1 VDWQQHWSAKSAE
14 QRSFSFIEGPV
25 IAVFCFEGCYDS
37 EFCEKVFGVPSEIGR
52 LIMGFRIF
60 SGAVLAFVV
69 FFAMRATGMET
80 GAALAVSMVPLISA
94 AINVM
99 TGPIFSLSAIAGLV
113 FIIVPLLPVS
123 NWFGADVVA
132 AIRNYTGQV
141 KSLAVEQGAPAP
153 SPAMLLARRLA
164 DIEAA
169 CTSGVLTPSA
179 CEEAKR
185 QAIQNMSQALGIGET
200 AAPRP
205 AN

>member
-1 VDWQQHWSAKSAE
+1 
-14 QRSFSFIEGPV
+14 
-25 IAVFCFEGCYDS
+25 
-37 EFCEKVFGVPSEIGR
+37 
-52 LIMGFRIF
+52 MGFRIF
-60 SGAVLAFVV
+60 SGAVLAIVV

-80 GAALAVSMVPLISA
+80 GAALAVSFVPLISA

-99 TGPIFSLSAIAGLV
+99 TGPIFSLSAVAGIA
-113 FIIVPLLPVS
+113 FIIVPLLPVT
-123 NWFGADVVA
+123 NWFGADMVA
-132 AIRNYTGQV
+132 AIR
-141 KSLAVEQGAPAP
+141 GATQNLKASVVDPVSPTP
-153 SPAMLLARRLA
+153 SPATLLARRLA

-185 QAIQNMSQALGIGET
+185 QAIQSMSQALGIGEN

>member
-1 VDWQQHWSAKSAE
+1 
-14 QRSFSFIEGPV
+14 
-25 IAVFCFEGCYDS
+25 
-37 EFCEKVFGVPSEIGR
+37 
-52 LIMGFRIF
+52 MGFRIF

-80 GAALAVSMVPLISA
+80 GTALAVSTVPLISA

-141 KSLAVEQGAPAP
+141 KPLAVEQGAPAP
-153 SPAMLLARRLA
+153 SPATLLARRLA

-169 CTSGVLTPSA
+169 CTSGVQTPSA

-200 AAPRP
+200 ATPRP

>member
-1 VDWQQHWSAKSAE
+1 
-14 QRSFSFIEGPV
+14 
-25 IAVFCFEGCYDS
+25 
-37 EFCEKVFGVPSEIGR
+37 
-52 LIMGFRIF
+52 MGFRIF
-60 SGAVLAFVV
+60 SGAILAIVV
-69 FFAMRATGMET
+69 FIAARSAGVQGGGAFAMA
-80 GAALAVSMVPLISA
+80 MVPLIAA

-99 TGPIFSLSAIAGLV
+99 TGPIFSVSALAGIL
-113 FIIVPLLPVS
+113 FIIVPLLPVT

-132 AIRNYTGQV
+132 AIRGVTQDLKTSV
-141 KSLAVEQGAPAP
+141 VDPVSPAP
-153 SPAMLLARRLA
+153 SAATLLARRLA

-185 QAIQNMSQALGIGET
+185 QAIQSMSQALGIGEN

>member
-1 VDWQQHWSAKSAE
+1 
-14 QRSFSFIEGPV
+14 
-25 IAVFCFEGCYDS
+25 
-37 EFCEKVFGVPSEIGR
+37 
-52 LIMGFRIF
+52 MGFRFF
-60 SGAVLAFVV
+60 SGTALAIVV
-69 FFAMRATGMET
+69 FFAMRAASLET
-80 GAALAVSMVPLISA
+80 GAALAVAAVPLISA

-99 TGPIFSLSAIAGLV
+99 TGPIFSLSAIAGLM

-132 AIRNYTGQV
+132 AIRGYTAQV
-141 KSLAVEQGAPAP
+141 RPSVAEPVAPTP
-153 SPAMLLARRLA
+153 SAATALARRLA

-185 QAIQNMSQALGIGET
+185 QAIQGISQALGIGET
-200 AAPRP
+200 SAPRP

>member
-1 VDWQQHWSAKSAE
+1 
-14 QRSFSFIEGPV
+14 
-25 IAVFCFEGCYDS
+25 
-37 EFCEKVFGVPSEIGR
+37 
-52 LIMGFRIF
+52 MGFRIF
-60 SGAVLAFVV
+60 SGVVLAIVV
-69 FFAMRATGMET
+69 FIAAGKAGMDGGGAFAVA
-80 GAALAVSMVPLISA
+80 MVPLVAA

-99 TGPIFSLSAIAGLV
+99 TGPAFTVSALAGIL

-132 AIRNYTGQV
+132 AIRGLTQQV
-141 KSLAVEQGAPAP
+141 KSSVVEPVAPAP
-153 SPAMLLARRLA
+153 TAAAALARRLA

-185 QAIQNMSQALGIGET
+185 QAIQSMSQALGVGDSS
-200 AAPRP
+200 APRP